1 MSSFTHVLPSSFI
14 KKKEKKRTCG
24 LEESSASQVCL
35 SFTVSACCHSDTIG
49 ARKKKEIAFSRDR
62 NRLRVVNDFVAVREG
77 ERDIVD
83 IEYRTLQLRIVAQR
97 GAAVRDRLVYKE
109 SSSERCLVLQK
120 IVVCCF
126 VSRKSCTHGGKRCSR
141 GTADLAPRKS

>member
-1 MSSFTHVLPSSFI
+1 MNVEVSVKLPDCYNFSLTFHQHHSFFIEITSS
-14 KKKEKKRTCG
+14 
-24 LEESSASQVCL
+24 
-35 SFTVSACCHSDTIG
+35 
-49 ARKKKEIAFSRDR
+49 
-62 NRLRVVNDFVAVREG
+62 
-77 ERDIVD
+77 RDIVD

-120 IVVCCF
+120 NVVCCF

-141 GTADLAPRKS
+141 GRADLAPPQVMTGSSKRGVQALPAPAS